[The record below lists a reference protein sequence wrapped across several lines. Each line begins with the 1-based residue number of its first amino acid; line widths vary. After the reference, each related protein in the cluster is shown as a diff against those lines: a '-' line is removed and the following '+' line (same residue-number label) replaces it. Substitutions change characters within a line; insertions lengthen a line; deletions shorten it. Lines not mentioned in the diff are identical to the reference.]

1 MAKSAAKFRVAPAP
15 LPVLPVAAPVAKG
28 KGAVTA
34 ARWGACLK
42 GKAGAVT
49 MLPAHVKALPLETVI
64 TCNVAQNPKRGMSEK
79 AFAAYGFA
87 GQGAVTTLGAYYTA
101 LAKGNMGG
109 ATQAAAH
116 VAWDVNHGFIALG

>member
-1 MAKSAAKFRVAPAP
+1 MAKSAAKFSVAPAP
-15 LPVLPVAAPVAKG
+15 LPVLPVVAKG
-28 KGAVTA
+28 
-34 ARWGACLK
+34 R
-42 GKAGAVT
+42 GAVT

-87 GQGAVTTLGAYYTA
+87 GQGAVTTLGAYCTA